1 MKSRHEILTR
11 LQKRAREETHP
22 FTWQSRRQYG
32 NLADRFAVALTEA
45 KGEVVRA
52 STSEEA
58 LTRMGNLLSKLGAQR
73 VVANGEPPLTSVD
86 LPARWPEIEWYVV
99 EQTPHGHS
107 EQTPDD
113 LREFCASADVGLSGA
128 DAALAETGSVVFVSG
143 PERSRLASLLPSI
156 HIALVSTSC
165 LTPDIFTWTAARKGP
180 SPSALTLVSGPSK
193 TADIEQTLAVGV
205 HGPRRFIVIL
215 YDE

>member
-128 DAALAETGSVVFVSG
+128 DAALAETGSVVF
-143 PERSRLASLLPSI
+143 
-156 HIALVSTSC
+156 
-165 LTPDIFTWTAARKGP
+165 TPDIFTWTAARKGP